1 MIYIDPP
8 YNTGKDFVYND
19 DFAMSREEMDE
30 AMGTLDEEGK
40 YTPDWAIVFRERI
53 SSTFTLSQRPRGR
66 KASRNCMAWNSPR

>member
-8 YNTGKDFVYND
+8 YNTSKDFVYND

-30 AMGTLDEEGK
+30 AMGNLDEEGK
-40 YTPDWAIVFRERI
+40 SPPTGRLSSVRGI
-53 SSTFTLSQRPRGR
+53 SSTFTLWQRPRGR